1 MNPSPQIPH
10 KLNPMHSDNWWQIH
24 NTDEIPTPSL
34 LLYPDRIEKNLDRM
48 IAWTDDPSK
57 LRPHVKTHKL
67 AEIVKMKLAKGITK
81 FKAATIAECEMVASA
96 GGQDVLLSM
105 QIVGHNFH
113 RFLKLM
119 AAFPKVKFSS
129 IVDDLTHFNWLV
141 EQLGSSSGRLS
152 LFIDLNVGMNR
163 TGIAI
168 GEPAMEL
175 CRHLNRLSLAGKSI
189 KFEGIHAY
197 DGHLGIP
204 EMNELIPKSQ
214 AVLSSVLG
222 FRDQLLAET
231 IPVNSVVMSGTPTSH
246 LIAAQRKENIEVSAG
261 TTVLWDFGQ
270 QATCPTLPF
279 LNAAVLMA
287 RVISR
292 PSSDRI
298 CLDLGHK
305 AVASEMPHPRVQF
318 FGLEDAVPVVH
329 SEEHLALQTPK
340 ASEIP
345 IGTVFY
351 GIPKHICPTVA
362 LHSHVWIVEN
372 NRVVNFW
379 RVHARDRIITI

>member
-1 MNPSPQIPH
+1 MN
-10 KLNPMHSDNWWQIH
+10 SDNWWQVH
-24 NTDEIPTPSL
+24 NADEIPTPSL
-34 LLYPDRIEKNLDRM
+34 LLYPDRISKNLDRM

-67 AEIVKMKLAKGITK
+67 SEIVKMKLAKGITK
-81 FKAATIAECEMVASA
+81 FKAATIAECEMVAAA

-105 QIVGHNFH
+105 QLVGHNLH

-119 AAFPKVKFSS
+119 KAFPNVKFSS
-129 IVDDLTHFNWLV
+129 IVDDIHHVNWLV
-141 EQLGSSSGRLS
+141 EQSISVSGRLS

-168 GEPAMEL
+168 GQPALEL
-175 CRHLNRLSLAGKSI
+175 CRYLNQLSQAGKPI
-189 KFEGIHAY
+189 TFEGIHAY

-204 EMNELIPKSQ
+204 DMNELIPKSQ
-214 AVLSSVLG
+214 SVLFSVLG

-231 IPVNSVVMSGTPTSH
+231 IPVSSIVMSGTPTSH
-246 LIAAQRKENIEVSAG
+246 LIAAQRTENIEVSAG

-279 LNAAVLMA
+279 LNGAVLMA
-287 RVISR
+287 RVVSR
-292 PSSDRI
+292 PTPDRI

-305 AVASEMPHPRVQF
+305 AVASEMPQPRVHF

-329 SEEHLALQTPK
+329 SEEHLVLQTPK
-340 ASEIP
+340 ASEFP

-379 RVHARDRIITI
+379 RVLARDRILTI

>member
-1 MNPSPQIPH
+1 
-10 KLNPMHSDNWWQIH
+10 
-24 NTDEIPTPSL
+24 
-34 LLYPDRIEKNLDRM
+34 LLYPDRIAENLDRM
-48 IAWTDDPSK
+48 IAWTGNPSL

-67 AEIVKMKLAKGITK
+67 SEIIKMKLAKGITK

-105 QIVGHNFH
+105 QLVGQNLH

-119 AAFPKVKFSS
+119 AAFPDVKFSS
-129 IVDDLTHFNWLV
+129 IVDDLPHVNWMMQQLV
-141 EQLGSSSGRLS
+141 SSSGSLS
-152 LFIDLNVGMNR
+152 VFVDLNVGMNR

-168 GEPAMEL
+168 GEPAMNL
-175 CRHLNRLSLAGKSI
+175 CRHLNRLSLGQKRI

-204 EMNELIPKSQ
+204 DMNELMPKSH
-214 AVLSSVLG
+214 SVLESVLQ
-222 FRDQLLAET
+222 FRDQLLAEK
-231 IPVNSVVMSGTPTSH
+231 IPVGSIVMSGTPTSH
-246 LIAAQRKENIEVSAG
+246 LVAAQRSENIEVSAG

-270 QATCPTLPF
+270 PLTCPTLPF

-287 RVISR
+287 RVVSR
-292 PSSDRI
+292 PTSDRI

-318 FGLEDAVPVVH
+318 LGLEDAIPVIH
-329 SEEHLALQTPK
+329 SEEHLVLQTPK
-340 ASEIP
+340 AAEIP

-362 LHSHVWIVEN
+362 LHSHAWIVEN
-372 NRVVNFW
+372 NRVINFW
-379 RVHARDRIITI
+379 RVQARDRVLTI

>member
-1 MNPSPQIPH
+1 MN
-10 KLNPMHSDNWWQIH
+10 SDNWWQVH
-24 NTDEIPTPSL
+24 NADEIPTPSL
-34 LLYPDRIEKNLDRM
+34 LLYPDRISTNLDRM

-67 AEIVKMKLAKGITK
+67 SEIVKMKLAKGITK
-81 FKAATIAECEMVASA
+81 FKAATIAECEMVAAA
-96 GGQDVLLSM
+96 GGKDVLLSM
-105 QIVGHNFH
+105 QLVGQNLH
-113 RFLKLM
+113 RFLKLIE
-119 AAFPKVKFSS
+119 AFPDTKFAS
-129 IVDDLTHFNWLV
+129 IVDDLTHLNWQL
-141 EQLGSSSGRLS
+141 EQWGSGHSKLS

-168 GEPAMEL
+168 GQSALEL
-175 CRHLNRLSLAGKSI
+175 CRYLNQLSQAGKPI
-189 KFEGIHAY
+189 TFEGIHAY

-204 EMNELIPKSQ
+204 DMNELVPKSLS
-214 AVLSSVLG
+214 VLSSVLN
-222 FRDQLLAET
+222 FRDQLLAEN
-231 IPVNSVVMSGTPTSH
+231 IPVNSLVMSGTPTSH
-246 LIAAQRKENIEVSAG
+246 LIAAQRTENIEVSAG

-287 RVISR
+287 RVVSR
-292 PSSDRI
+292 PTADRI

-329 SEEHLALQTPK
+329 SEEHLVLQTPR
-340 ASEIP
+340 APEIP
-345 IGTVFY
+345 IGTVLY
-351 GIPKHICPTVA
+351 GVPKHICPTVA
-362 LHSHVWIVEN
+362 LHSHVWIVEH

-379 RVHARDRIITI
+379 RVHARDRILTI